1 MKKYVICVL
10 LFLFV
15 MGNVAVARAGDMS
28 GKELFEKH
36 CAMCHPGGDNVMNKS
51 KTLHDE
57 DLKKN
62 GIETADDIVNLMRN
76 PGPGMLKFDH
86 EKISDD
92 AAKKIAEYVLEAF

>member
-1 MKKYVICVL
+1 MKKYVIYVL
-10 LFLFV
+10 SFLFV
-15 MGNVAVARAGDMS
+15 TGNIVVASAGDMS
-28 GKELFEKH
+28 GKELYEKH
-36 CAMCHPGGDNVMNKS
+36 CAMCHPGGGNVMNKA

-76 PGPGMLKFDH
+76 PGPGMLKFDR

-92 AAKKIAEYVLEAF
+92 EARKIAEYVLEAF